1 MRTDNNRYNDR
12 MNLKVTATVQ
22 GCVQRQVVMTNREE
36 KDNGKKG
43 ENRST
48 RDVRS
53 VDTGKSNAGKSMLFQ
68 EHSEELPYCLRLQ
81 SDGEGLEVP
90 DDRDMDESSEGDKGR
105 HGKRESSESQS
116 CDDRVYTEGNFKNG
130 ANMARRE
137 KYES

>member
-1 MRTDNNRYNDR
+1 
-12 MNLKVTATVQ
+12 MNH
-22 GCVQRQVVMTNREE
+22 EE

-48 RDVRS
+48 RDVRP
-53 VDTGKSNAGKSMLFQ
+53 VDTGKSNAGKSMLLQ
-68 EHSEELPYCLRLQ
+68 EHSEEPPYCLHLQ

-116 CDDRVYTEGNFKNG
+116 CDDRVYTEGHFKNG
-130 ANMARRE
+130 ANIARRE
-137 KYES
+137 KYESYGKVKKQETRANKTPQSGSEENYSAAQH